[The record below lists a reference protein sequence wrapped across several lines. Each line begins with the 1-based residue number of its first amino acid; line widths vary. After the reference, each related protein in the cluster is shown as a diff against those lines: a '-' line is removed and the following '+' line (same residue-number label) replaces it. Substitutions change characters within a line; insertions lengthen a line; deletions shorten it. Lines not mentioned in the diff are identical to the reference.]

1 MSSTPKDATAP
12 AILTHFQSVEDP
24 RQEGSALVPSGSTS
38 FLPPFHSEVQH
49 QHVVARVVRSAASC
63 AAVKKRR

>member
-38 FLPPFHSEVQH
+38 FGCDLLLASEFFYHIVIT
-49 QHVVARVVRSAASC
+49 
-63 AAVKKRR
+63 